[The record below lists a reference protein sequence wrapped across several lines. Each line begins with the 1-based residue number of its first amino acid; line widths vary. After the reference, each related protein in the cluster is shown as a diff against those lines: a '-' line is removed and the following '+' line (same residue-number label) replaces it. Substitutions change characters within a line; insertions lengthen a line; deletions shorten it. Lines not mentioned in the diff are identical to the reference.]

1 LSGMVWRRV
10 RATANGARNFIIA
23 MSAGLVVV
31 LSTLAIIE
39 WTAGGGWFTYTAFVA
54 GVIFLSVILL
64 TPVISRA
71 VAPLWAAMIP
81 VVLAVIVAIGLFA
94 S

>member
-1 LSGMVWRRV
+1 ML
-10 RATANGARNFIIA
+10 
-23 MSAGLVVV
+23 AGLLVV

-39 WTAGGGWFTYTAFVA
+39 WTAGGGWFSYIALAT

-71 VAPLWAAMIP
+71 VAPIWAAMIP
-81 VVLAVIVAIGLFA
+81 VVLAVVVAVGLFA
-94 S
+94 G